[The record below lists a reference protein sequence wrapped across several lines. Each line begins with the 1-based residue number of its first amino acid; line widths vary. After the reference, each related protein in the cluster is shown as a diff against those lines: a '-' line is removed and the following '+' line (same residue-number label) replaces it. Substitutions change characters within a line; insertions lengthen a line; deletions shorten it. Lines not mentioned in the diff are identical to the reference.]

1 MAVGRDDYVSAVM
14 ENFPVVKASLAIW
27 ALFFVG
33 APLNPMHVNRDLNKR
48 ENPMTL
54 NRSKI
59 VYSITWNLTLLFM
72 GAIIVAIGIKAV
84 AIPNGFIT
92 GGFSGLSLLVYY
104 IFGGLPP
111 GIWYFLL
118 NIPLFVAGWIF
129 LSRRFFLYSLL
140 GMMAVTV
147 AIDLIPFTI
156 PIQDTLLAALAS
168 GVLIGAGAG
177 IYLHSFGSVGG
188 SDVIAIILNQKFNVK
203 IGKFY
208 FYFNLVLFGLSIGF
222 LDIDIILY
230 SLVLSFVVSQVTD
243 YFLSMF
249 SQRKMVIIISDDSE
263 SIAKAILEKLQR
275 GSTFLFGRGAYTG
288 QRKKVVLTVV
298 NNYQLK
304 RLEEAVFK
312 VDSDAFF
319 ITGNTFSVIGKGFSR
334 RKFY

>member
-1 MAVGRDDYVSAVM
+1 
-14 ENFPVVKASLAIW
+14 
-27 ALFFVG
+27 
-33 APLNPMHVNRDLNKR
+33 
-48 ENPMTL
+48 
-54 NRSKI
+54 
-59 VYSITWNLTLLFM
+59 M

-104 IFGGLPP
+104 IFGGVPP

-222 LDIDIILY
+222 LNIDIILY

-249 SQRKMVIIISDDSE
+249 SQRKMVIIISDNSE

-288 QRKKVVLTVV
+288 QRKKVLLTVI

-304 RLEEAVFK
+304 R
-312 VDSDAFF
+312 
-319 ITGNTFSVIGKGFSR
+319 
-334 RKFY
+334 